1 MLFIFTVF
9 VCPGPC
15 ARYNFPVGCWQYAQ
29 FARALH
35 AWLSQC
41 AVLKLLV
48 FLLKKKSRLKVPSSY
63 ERRRVPEGRVAYIEM
78 YGCRQKFTA
87 AVTAVQQ
94 QIYFRAVV
102 DVAGVAVTA
111 AGT

>member
-1 MLFIFTVF
+1 
-9 VCPGPC
+9 
-15 ARYNFPVGCWQYAQ
+15 
-29 FARALH
+29 
-35 AWLSQC
+35 
-41 AVLKLLV
+41 
-48 FLLKKKSRLKVPSSY
+48 
-63 ERRRVPEGRVAYIEM
+63 M